1 MTEPKPKTE
10 LRKKDFRD
18 RWDRLFVKNQ
28 DSMHVLTPYLF
39 PRRCDN
45 EAVLNKV
52 FDLTAVDEFLARK
65 NAENPAFKYTIFHIV
80 CAAVAKCIMLK
91 PKMNYFY
98 SGRRLFERRF
108 IELAFVVKRKVNE
121 ESEESLAT
129 FRVDK
134 EGGSLVEQ
142 VHSFVEDFV
151 TKVRVKGQN
160 EDISNKMD
168 IMRLMP
174 RPIMKFLF
182 FILRRLEY
190 HGIYPKGLMKGDPCY
205 STVFITNL
213 GSIKMNA
220 DYHHTYEWGTGSF
233 FIVVN
238 QRKMRP
244 LFKDDGSYEMKD
256 TLKMSFTIDERIA
269 DGFYFAKAIKLLDY
283 LLQHPDLLDLDAA
296 TPVEVEF

>member
-1 MTEPKPKTE
+1 MTEPKLNRKP
-10 LRKKDFRD
+10 RKKDFRD
-18 RWDRLFVKNQ
+18 RWDRIYIKDL
-28 DSMHVLTPYLF
+28 DSMHVLMPYLF

-65 NAENPAFKYTIFHIV
+65 NAANPAFKYTLFHII
-80 CAAVAKCIMLK
+80 AAALAKCIILR

-98 SGRRLFERRF
+98 SGRRLYERRF
-108 IELAFVVKRKVNE
+108 IELSFVVKRKLNE

-129 FRVDK
+129 FRVNR

-142 VHSFVEDFV
+142 VHSFVEKFV
-151 TKVRVKGQN
+151 TQVRVKGEN
-160 EDISNKMD
+160 EAISNKMD
-168 IMRLMP
+168 IMSIIP
-174 RPIMKFLF
+174 RPIMRLLF

-190 HGIYPKGLMKGDPCY
+190 HGIYPKALMNGDPCY

-220 DYHHTYEWGTGSF
+220 DYHHTYEWGTNSF
-233 FIVVN
+233 FTVIN
-238 QRKMRP
+238 ERKMRP
-244 LFKDDGSYEMKD
+244 LFKEDGTYEMKD
-256 TLKMSFTIDERIA
+256 TLKMAFTVDERIA
-269 DGFYFAKAIKLLDY
+269 DGFYFAKCIKLLDY
-283 LLQHPDLLDLDAA
+283 LLQHPDLLELDAA